1 MNLQTL
7 KYIVLFIVV
16 LIFFSCDHKESK
28 QSKKQYQQTLVFEDV
43 GTDNWRKNWTLDG
56 LMATVTN
63 TKAGMEFKAGNTYM
77 NDSCHAVLWTRQ
89 VFKGNIKINY
99 EYTRTDTVTRCVTIL
114 YFLASGKGTADFPKD
129 ISEWKSKRTV
139 PKMSLYFEH
148 MHAYHISYAAF
159 SAKEYSK
166 DKDYI
171 RLRKYDPKKQG
182 LEGTDILPDYFNT
195 QLFKPYTTYLIE
207 VVKSND
213 YITMSIKNKRDISDT
228 LHCKWN
234 IKNTPNLTSGS
245 IGFRHMFT
253 RSAIY
258 KNIQVWRID

>member
-1 MNLQTL
+1 MKL
-7 KYIVLFIVV
+7 KSIKHTVLIIVV
-16 LIFFSCDHKESK
+16 LLFFSCDHKESK
-28 QSKKQYQQTLVFEDV
+28 QSKKQYEQALVFEDY
-43 GTDNWRKNWTLDG
+43 GTGDWRKNWTLDG
-56 LMATVTN
+56 LTATVTN
-63 TKAGMEFKAGNTYM
+63 TEAGMELKAGNTYM

-99 EYTRTDTVTRCVTIL
+99 DYTRTDTVTRCVNIL
-114 YFLASGKGTADFPKD
+114 YFMASGKGTDAYPTD
-129 ISEWKSKRTV
+129 ISEWKSKRAV

-159 SAKEYSK
+159 SAIEYSK

-182 LEGTDILPDYFNT
+182 LKGTDILPDYFNT
-195 QLFKPYTTYLIE
+195 QLFKPFITYHIE

-213 YITMSIKNKRDISDT
+213 WITMSIQNKRDTSDV
-228 LHCKWN
+228 LYCKWS
-234 IKNTPNLTSGS
+234 IKNTPDLTSGR

-253 RSAIY
+253 RSATY
-258 KNIQVWRID
+258 KNIQVRRID